1 MNLGRPGLLL
11 LYSENVV
18 VLAGNLVVE
27 VKVILGVASS
37 SAVPNPPTGILFLPR
52 TLCDQFSIHVNCNL
66 PALSILE
73 KKHNY
78 IMNN

>member
-11 LYSENVV
+11 LFSENVV
-18 VLAGNLVVE
+18 VLAGTSFVE
-27 VKVILGVASS
+27 VILGVASS

-52 TLCDQFSIHVNCNL
+52 ALCDQFSIHVNCNL

>member
-18 VLAGNLVVE
+18 VLAGTSFVE
-27 VKVILGVASS
+27 VILGVASS